1 MIPLPKAYDVL
12 TMLSAILRKPV
23 SRVVDPVA
31 VFLLRIGIT
40 PNGMTFFGSLGT
52 SAMAL
57 WLWPQGEYFWGTM
70 GVIAFIFSD
79 LLDGT
84 MARISKKSSQWGAF
98 FDSTIDRVVDVAL
111 IGALLLSLLKT
122 DDRLALVVFAA
133 LIGGFLVSYVK
144 ARAQALGLECDGG
157 FAERAERVIILL
169 TAVGFAGLGV
179 PYILAIGI
187 WILAISS
194 LATFVF
200 RVYQVWKQR

>member
-1 MIPLPKAYDVL
+1 
-12 TMLSAILRKPV
+12 MLSAILRKPV

-122 DDRLALVVFAA
+122 DDRLALLAFAA

>member
-1 MIPLPKAYDVL
+1 
-12 TMLSAILRKPV
+12 MLSAILRKPV

-122 DDRLALVVFAA
+122 DDRLALVAFAA

-144 ARAQALGLECDGG
+144 ARAQALSLECDGG

-179 PYILAIGI
+179 PYILAFGI

>member
-1 MIPLPKAYDVL
+1 
-12 TMLSAILRKPV
+12 MLSAILRKPV

-122 DDRLALVVFAA
+122 DDRLALVAFAA

-157 FAERAERVIILL
+157 FAERAERIIILL

>member
-1 MIPLPKAYDVL
+1 
-12 TMLSAILRKPV
+12 MLSAILRKPV

-31 VFLLRIGIT
+31 VLLLRIGVT
-40 PNGMTFFGSLGT
+40 PNGMTLVGSLGT
-52 SAMAL
+52 SVMAL

-70 GVIAFIFSD
+70 GVIAFVFSD

-84 MARISKKSSQWGAF
+84 MARISKKSSLWGAF

-122 DDRLALVVFAA
+122 DDRLALVAFVA

-144 ARAQALGLECDGG
+144 ARAQALSFTCDGG

-179 PYILAIGI
+179 PYILAVGV
-187 WILAISS
+187 WILAVSS

>member
-1 MIPLPKAYDVL
+1 
-12 TMLSAILRKPV
+12 MLSAILRKPV

-122 DDRLALVVFAA
+122 DDRLALVAFAA

-144 ARAQALGLECDGG
+144 ARAQALSLECDGG
-157 FAERAERVIILL
+157 FAERADRVIILL
-169 TAVGFAGLGV
+169 TAVGFAGIGV
-179 PYILAIGI
+179 PYILAVGI
-187 WILAISS
+187 WILAVSS

-200 RVYQVWKQR
+200 RVHQVWKQR

>member
-1 MIPLPKAYDVL
+1 
-12 TMLSAILRKPV
+12 MLSAILRKPV
-23 SRVVDPVA
+23 ARVVDPVA
-31 VFLLRIGIT
+31 VLLLRIGVT

-52 SAMAL
+52 CGIAL

-84 MARISKKSSQWGAF
+84 MARISKKSTQWGAF

-122 DDRLALVVFAA
+122 DDRLAVVAFTA

-144 ARAQALGLECDGG
+144 ARAQALSFNCDGG

-179 PYILAIGI
+179 PYILAIGV
-187 WILAISS
+187 WILAITS

-200 RVYQVWKQR
+200 RVHQVWKQR

>member
-1 MIPLPKAYDVL
+1 
-12 TMLSAILRKPV
+12 MLSAILRKPV

-31 VFLLRIGIT
+31 VLLLRIGIT

-122 DDRLALVVFAA
+122 DDRLALVAFAA

-144 ARAQALGLECDGG
+144 ARAQALSMECDGG

>member
-1 MIPLPKAYDVL
+1 
-12 TMLSAILRKPV
+12 MLSAILRKPV

-31 VFLLRIGIT
+31 VLLLRIGVT
-40 PNGMTFFGSLGT
+40 PNGMTLVGSLGT
-52 SAMAL
+52 SVMAL

-70 GVIAFIFSD
+70 GVIAFVFSD

-84 MARISKKSSQWGAF
+84 MARISKKSSLWGAF

-111 IGALLLSLLKT
+111 IGALLISLLKT
-122 DDRLALVVFAA
+122 DDRLALVAFVA

-144 ARAQALGLECDGG
+144 ARAQALSFTCDGG

-179 PYILAIGI
+179 PYILAVGV
-187 WILAISS
+187 WVLAVSS

>member
-1 MIPLPKAYDVL
+1 
-12 TMLSAILRKPV
+12 MLSAILRKPV

-57 WLWPQGEYFWGTM
+57 WLWPPGEYFWGTM

-122 DDRLALVVFAA
+122 DDRLALVAFAA

-144 ARAQALGLECDGG
+144 ARAQALSLECDGG

>member
-1 MIPLPKAYDVL
+1 
-12 TMLSAILRKPV
+12 MLSAILRKPV
-23 SRVVDPVA
+23 ARVVDPVA

-122 DDRLALVVFAA
+122 DDRLALVAFAA

-144 ARAQALGLECDGG
+144 ARAQALSLECDGG

>member
-1 MIPLPKAYDVL
+1 
-12 TMLSAILRKPV
+12 MLSAILRKPV

-122 DDRLALVVFAA
+122 DDRLALVAFTA

-144 ARAQALGLECDGG
+144 ARAQSLGLECDGG

>member
-1 MIPLPKAYDVL
+1 
-12 TMLSAILRKPV
+12 MLSAILRKPV
-23 SRVVDPVA
+23 SRVVEPVA

-111 IGALLLSLLKT
+111 IGALLLSLLKS
-122 DDRLALVVFAA
+122 DDRLALVAFAA

-144 ARAQALGLECDGG
+144 ARAQALSLECDGG

-187 WILAISS
+187 WILAITSF
-194 LATFVF
+194 ATFVF

>member
-1 MIPLPKAYDVL
+1 
-12 TMLSAILRKPV
+12 MLSAILRKPV

-111 IGALLLSLLKT
+111 IGALLLSLLRT
-122 DDRLALVVFAA
+122 DDRLALVAFAA

>member
-1 MIPLPKAYDVL
+1 
-12 TMLSAILRKPV
+12 MLSAILRKPV

-98 FDSTIDRVVDVAL
+98 FDSTIDRVVDIL
-111 IGALLLSLLKT
+111 EGKGEQWRRMST
-122 DDRLALVVFAA
+122 DYRKHTHE
-133 LIGGFLVSYVK
+133 SKY
-144 ARAQALGLECDGG
+144 
-157 FAERAERVIILL
+157 
-169 TAVGFAGLGV
+169 
-179 PYILAIGI
+179 
-187 WILAISS
+187 
-194 LATFVF
+194 
-200 RVYQVWKQR
+200 

>member
-1 MIPLPKAYDVL
+1 
-12 TMLSAILRKPV
+12 MLSAILRKPV

-111 IGALLLSLLKT
+111 IGALLLSLLKS
-122 DDRLALVVFAA
+122 DDRLAIVAFAA

-144 ARAQALGLECDGG
+144 ARAQAVSLDCDGG
-157 FAERAERVIILL
+157 FAERAERIIILL

-194 LATFVF
+194 VATFIF

>member
-1 MIPLPKAYDVL
+1 
-12 TMLSAILRKPV
+12 MLSAILRKPV

-122 DDRLALVVFAA
+122 DDRLAVVAFVA

-144 ARAQALGLECDGG
+144 ARAQALSLECDGG

>member
-1 MIPLPKAYDVL
+1 
-12 TMLSAILRKPV
+12 MLSAILRKPV

-31 VFLLRIGIT
+31 VLLLRIGIT

-122 DDRLALVVFAA
+122 DDRLALVAFAA

-200 RVYQVWKQR
+200 RVYQVWRQR

>member
-1 MIPLPKAYDVL
+1 MPKAYDVL

-122 DDRLALVVFAA
+122 DDRLALVAFAA

-144 ARAQALGLECDGG
+144 ARAQSLGLECDGG

>member
-1 MIPLPKAYDVL
+1 
-12 TMLSAILRKPV
+12 MLSAILRKPV

-31 VFLLRIGIT
+31 VLLLRIGIT

-122 DDRLALVVFAA
+122 DDRLALVAFAA

-169 TAVGFAGLGV
+169 TAVGFAGLGI

>member
-1 MIPLPKAYDVL
+1 
-12 TMLSAILRKPV
+12 MLSAILRKPV

-31 VFLLRIGIT
+31 VLLLRLGVT
-40 PNGMTFFGSLGT
+40 PNGMTFVGSLGT

-57 WLWPQGEYFWGTM
+57 WLWPQGEYFWGTT
-70 GVIAFIFSD
+70 GVIAFVFSD

-122 DDRLALVVFAA
+122 DDRLALVAFAA
-133 LIGGFLVSYVK
+133 LVGGFLVSYVK
-144 ARAQALGLECDGG
+144 ARAQALSFDCDGG
-157 FAERAERVIILL
+157 LAERAERVIILL

-179 PYILAIGI
+179 PYILAVGV

-194 LATFVF
+194 LATFIF
-200 RVYQVWKQR
+200 RVHQVWKQR

>member
-1 MIPLPKAYDVL
+1 
-12 TMLSAILRKPV
+12 MLSAILRKPV

-84 MARISKKSSQWGAF
+84 MARISKKSSLWGAF

-111 IGALLLSLLKT
+111 IGALLLSLLRT
-122 DDRLALVVFAA
+122 DDRLALVAFAA

>member
-1 MIPLPKAYDVL
+1 
-12 TMLSAILRKPV
+12 MLSAILRKPV

-111 IGALLLSLLKT
+111 IGALLLSLLET
-122 DDRLALVVFAA
+122 DDRLALVAFAA

-144 ARAQALGLECDGG
+144 ARAQALSLECDGG

>member
-1 MIPLPKAYDVL
+1 
-12 TMLSAILRKPV
+12 MLSAILRKPV

-111 IGALLLSLLKT
+111 IGALLLSLLKS
-122 DDRLALVVFAA
+122 DDRLAIVAFAA

-144 ARAQALGLECDGG
+144 ARAQAVSLECDGG
-157 FAERAERVIILL
+157 FADRAERIIILL

-194 LATFVF
+194 VATFIF

>member
-1 MIPLPKAYDVL
+1 
-12 TMLSAILRKPV
+12 MLSAILRKPV

-57 WLWPQGEYFWGTM
+57 WLWPQGEYFWGTL
-70 GVIAFIFSD
+70 GVMAFIFSD

-84 MARISKKSSQWGAF
+84 MARISKKSTQWGAF

-111 IGALLLSLLKT
+111 IGALVLSLLKS
-122 DDRLALVVFAA
+122 DDRLAVVAFAA

-144 ARAQALGLECDGG
+144 ARAEALSFNCDGG

-179 PYILAIGI
+179 PYILAVGI

-194 LATFVF
+194 FATFIF
-200 RVYQVWKQR
+200 RVHQVWKQR

>member
-1 MIPLPKAYDVL
+1 
-12 TMLSAILRKPV
+12 MLSAILRKPV

-31 VFLLRIGIT
+31 VLLLRIGIT

-122 DDRLALVVFAA
+122 DDRLALVAFAA
-133 LIGGFLVSYVK
+133 MIGGFLVSYVK

>member
-1 MIPLPKAYDVL
+1 
-12 TMLSAILRKPV
+12 MLSAILRKPV
-23 SRVVDPVA
+23 ARVVDPVA
-31 VFLLRIGIT
+31 VLLLRIGVT

-52 SAMAL
+52 CVMAL
-57 WLWPQGEYFWGTM
+57 WLWPQGEYFWGTL

-84 MARISKKSSQWGAF
+84 MARISKKSTKWGAF

-111 IGALLLSLLKT
+111 IGGLLLSLLKT
-122 DDRLALVVFAA
+122 DDRLAVVAFTA

-144 ARAQALGLECDGG
+144 ARAEALSFNCDGG

-179 PYILAIGI
+179 PYILAVGI

-194 LATFVF
+194 LATFIF
-200 RVYQVWKQR
+200 RVHQVWKQR

>member
-1 MIPLPKAYDVL
+1 
-12 TMLSAILRKPV
+12 MLSAILRKPV

-84 MARISKKSSQWGAF
+84 MARISKKSSPWGAF

-122 DDRLALVVFAA
+122 DDRLALVAFAA

-144 ARAQALGLECDGG
+144 ARAQALSLECDGG

>member
-1 MIPLPKAYDVL
+1 
-12 TMLSAILRKPV
+12 MLSAILRKPV

-84 MARISKKSSQWGAF
+84 MARISKKSSLWGAF
-98 FDSTIDRVVDVAL
+98 FDSTIDRVVDIAL
-111 IGALLLSLLKT
+111 IGALLLSLLRT
-122 DDRLALVVFAA
+122 DDRLALVAFAA

>member
-1 MIPLPKAYDVL
+1 
-12 TMLSAILRKPV
+12 MLSAILRKPV

-122 DDRLALVVFAA
+122 DDRLALVAFVA

>member
-1 MIPLPKAYDVL
+1 
-12 TMLSAILRKPV
+12 MLSAILRKPV

-31 VFLLRIGIT
+31 VLLLRIGVT

-70 GVIAFIFSD
+70 GVIAFVFSD

-122 DDRLALVVFAA
+122 DDRLALVAFAA

-144 ARAQALGLECDGG
+144 ARAQALSLECDGG

-187 WILAISS
+187 WILAITS

-200 RVYQVWKQR
+200 RVHQVWKQR

>member
-1 MIPLPKAYDVL
+1 
-12 TMLSAILRKPV
+12 MLSAILRKPV

-31 VFLLRIGIT
+31 VLLLRIGIT

-111 IGALLLSLLKT
+111 IGALLLSLLKN
-122 DDRLALVVFAA
+122 DDRLALVAFAA

-169 TAVGFAGLGV
+169 FAVGFAGLGV

>member
-1 MIPLPKAYDVL
+1 
-12 TMLSAILRKPV
+12 MLSAILRKPV
-23 SRVVDPVA
+23 ARVVDPVA
-31 VFLLRIGIT
+31 VLLLRIGVT

-52 SAMAL
+52 CVMAL
-57 WLWPQGEYFWGTM
+57 WFWPQGEYFWGTL
-70 GVIAFIFSD
+70 GVMAFIFSD

-84 MARISKKSSQWGAF
+84 MARISKKSTQWGAF

-111 IGALLLSLLKT
+111 IGALVLSLLKS
-122 DDRLALVVFAA
+122 DDRLAVVAFAA

-144 ARAQALGLECDGG
+144 ARAEALSFSCDGG

-179 PYILAIGI
+179 PYILAVGI

-194 LATFVF
+194 FATFIF
-200 RVYQVWKQR
+200 RVHQVWKQR

>member
-1 MIPLPKAYDVL
+1 
-12 TMLSAILRKPV
+12 MLSAILRKPV

-70 GVIAFIFSD
+70 GVIVFIFSD

-122 DDRLALVVFAA
+122 DDRLALVAFAA

-144 ARAQALGLECDGG
+144 ARAQALSLECDGG

>member
-1 MIPLPKAYDVL
+1 
-12 TMLSAILRKPV
+12 MLSAILRKPV

-84 MARISKKSSQWGAF
+84 MARISKKSSKWGAF

-111 IGALLLSLLKT
+111 IGALLLSLLKS
-122 DDRLALVVFAA
+122 DDRLAIVAFAA

-144 ARAQALGLECDGG
+144 ARAQAVSLDCDGG
-157 FAERAERVIILL
+157 FAERAERIIILL

-194 LATFVF
+194 VATFIF

>member
-1 MIPLPKAYDVL
+1 
-12 TMLSAILRKPV
+12 MLSAILRKPV

-31 VFLLRIGIT
+31 VLLLRIGIT

>member
-1 MIPLPKAYDVL
+1 
-12 TMLSAILRKPV
+12 MLSAILRKPV

-122 DDRLALVVFAA
+122 DDRVALVAFAA

-144 ARAQALGLECDGG
+144 ARAQALSLECDGG

>member
-1 MIPLPKAYDVL
+1 
-12 TMLSAILRKPV
+12 MLSAILRKPV

-40 PNGMTFFGSLGT
+40 PNGMTFFGSLGA

-122 DDRLALVVFAA
+122 DDRLALVAFAA

-144 ARAQALGLECDGG
+144 ARAQALSLECDGG

-187 WILAISS
+187 WTLAISS

>member
-1 MIPLPKAYDVL
+1 
-12 TMLSAILRKPV
+12 MLSAILRKPV

-31 VFLLRIGIT
+31 VFLLRLGIT

-84 MARISKKSSQWGAF
+84 MARISKKSSQGGAF

-122 DDRLALVVFAA
+122 DDRLAVVAFTA
-133 LIGGFLVSYVK
+133 LIGGFLLLHFYEQIFGSHEPAESDYGHDHEHSHNFTGAFGAIAMGGHVFLDGL
-144 ARAQALGLECDGG
+144 ALGVAFTVDSK
-157 FAERAERVIILL
+157 
-169 TAVGFAGLGV
+169 LGV
-179 PYILAIGI
+179 A
-187 WILAISS
+187 
-194 LATFVF
+194 VF
-200 RVYQVWKQR
+200 IALLVHFFF